1 MLPGAFGDLLR
12 WAPVYNCICTFRQR
26 KGRYYVTVLSA
37 YARDYG
43 RDRRAIFDEL
53 IREYLPH
60 ARQTKGSTYYRAT
73 YNIGTVFDMIELLAN
88 D

>member
-1 MLPGAFGDLLR
+1 
-12 WAPVYNCICTFRQR
+12 
-26 KGRYYVTVLSA
+26 VTVLSA

-73 YNIGTVFDMIELLAN
+73 YNIGTVFDMISTISK
-88 D
+88 